1 VPVTEAQAHFQL
13 SQKYFSTIL
22 CFFKSLDVPIVGL
35 PFNRWSDAMQVLFE
49 SRDRHG
55 AEWREV
61 AERRLRFVLRRLS
74 WLVPRA
80 RVQLFDVNGPRGGVD
95 KQCRVELKT
104 ANAGTVVVTAMARE
118 WHDAL
123 DTALARSAR
132 TLVRTWR
139 RGQPQR
145 RMPRPA

>member
-1 VPVTEAQAHFQL
+1 
-13 SQKYFSTIL
+13 
-22 CFFKSLDVPIVGL
+22 
-35 PFNRWSDAMQVLFE
+35 MQVLFE
-49 SRDRHG
+49 SRDSHG

-61 AERRLRFVLRRLS
+61 AVRRLRFVLRRLS

-104 ANAGTVVVTAMARE
+104 ASAGTVVVTAMARD
-118 WHDAL
+118 WQHAL

-132 TLVRTWR
+132 TLVRSWR

-145 RMPRPA
+145 RAPRLA